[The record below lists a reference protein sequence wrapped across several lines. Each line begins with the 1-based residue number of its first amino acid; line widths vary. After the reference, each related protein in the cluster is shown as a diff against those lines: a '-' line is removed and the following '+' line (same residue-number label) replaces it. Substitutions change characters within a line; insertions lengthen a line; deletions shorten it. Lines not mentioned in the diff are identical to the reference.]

1 MLHNNVKVRV
11 CGCLFCCDIFKNLR
25 FPDRKIYE
33 DEATYYKLL
42 YDCETAVKIDDEL
55 YYYFFNKD
63 SLSKKDSN
71 WINDSFIEIFNE
83 RLIYFQEKQ
92 DFKMVI
98 KTKERFCRSLMVLYV
113 RCKKNKNNEND
124 TGNYLKLIR
133 QLTKEIKG
141 SNVVS
146 AKSKLQCI
154 CFSFFP
160 RISTFFSIK
169 LKLNS
174 RF

>member
-1 MLHNNVKVRV
+1 M
-11 CGCLFCCDIFKNLR
+11 R
-25 FPDRKIYE
+25 FPDRRIYE